1 VKEQIRLTLATE
13 KVMKSIPLIEE
24 KMRDYF
30 QVYYTHLDQE
40 KATPP
45 MPDLTAFVE
54 EQGLALTTVPL
65 DTIFGAV
72 KSEFA
77 RGAAEREYLFNL
89 FNEGPIVFEPKKV
102 EGENILLWVT
112 EVQLES
118 KPEKLE
124 EMKEVVLKRW
134 KEVEARPLALKR
146 AEELAAEARSSEKS
160 LAETFAGQNTGQ
172 NTVPVVETEPFTYK
186 SYGASMYAA
195 FLAMRGIPPRIG
207 EVCEKGVA
215 VNDSEI
221 DNRWIVAPGVD
232 FMETASSLA
241 VGETGVV
248 FNQPQTVAYV
258 IRITGSSPSEE
269 VLWERFQMAS
279 IMEYY
284 LAGQPETIAE
294 ARTAWLNKIYEKAG
308 FKWVQ
313 KPERTQR
320 RR

>member
-1 VKEQIRLTLATE
+1 
-13 KVMKSIPLIEE
+13 
-24 KMRDYF
+24 
-30 QVYYTHLDQE
+30 
-40 KATPP
+40 
-45 MPDLTAFVE
+45 
-54 EQGLALTTVPL
+54 
-65 DTIFGAV
+65 
-72 KSEFA
+72 
-77 RGAAEREYLFNL
+77 
-89 FNEGPIVFEPKKV
+89 
-102 EGENILLWVT
+102 
-112 EVQLES
+112 
-118 KPEKLE
+118 
-124 EMKEVVLKRW
+124 
-134 KEVEARPLALKR
+134 
-146 AEELAAEARSSEKS
+146 
-160 LAETFAGQNTGQ
+160 
-172 NTVPVVETEPFTYK
+172 
-186 SYGASMYAA
+186 MYAA

-221 DNRWIVAPGVD
+221 DNRWIVAPGVE

-269 VLWERFQMAS
+269 VLWERFQTAS

-294 ARTAWLNKIYEKAG
+294 ARTAWLNKIYEKVG
-308 FKWVQ
+308 FKWVH